1 MAAVLSVSLGYRMC
15 VMTPMQKRRRE
26 AFGDSRDLTTAPTRA
41 IPSVWVERA
50 PATSGGWP
58 AGIVSSL
65 CAYSVYMGHTGYRQT
80 A

>member
-1 MAAVLSVSLGYRMC
+1 MPAALSPRATGCPS
-15 VMTPMQKRRRE
+15 TPMQKRRRE
-26 AFGDSRDLTTAPTRA
+26 PVDDCRDLTIAPTRA
-41 IPSVWVERA
+41 VPSVWVGLA

-58 AGIVSSL
+58 AGMVSSH

>member
-26 AFGDSRDLTTAPTRA
+26 AFGDSRDLTLAATRGLG
-41 IPSVWVERA
+41 SVRVGLA
-50 PATSGGWP
+50 PATSGGWL
-58 AGIVSSL
+58 AGIVSPR
-65 CAYSVYMGHTGYRQT
+65 CAYSVCMGHTGYRET